1 MSRFANILCMLKT
14 RYKFIKRLYK
24 DYIILFRK
32 NNYNYIYN
40 YEFLSF
46 FKDKN
51 IINKLNKYHINYIIV
66 DNMKIVDITIF
77 KDNKY
82 NYYNNRYIIYKIMIN
97 NKE

>member
-1 MSRFANILCMLKT
+1 MIKT
-14 RYKFIKRLYK
+14 RYKFIKRLYR
-24 DYIILFRK
+24 DYIIIFRK

-40 YEFLSF
+40 YEFLSLF
-46 FKDKN
+46 RDKN
-51 IINKLNKYHINYIIV
+51 NVINKLNKYHINYIIV